1 MWPTPLELLEFFAV
15 VVLPARDADEVEV
28 EEWLVAP
35 AALAAGVVELVDP
48 VVVVFVELPPIT
60 AWAPDENA
68 PFPPL
73 MVNLAENAM

>member
-1 MWPTPLELLEFFAV
+1 M
-15 VVLPARDADEVEV
+15 
-28 EEWLVAP
+28 AP

-60 AWAPDENA
+60 AWAADENC

-73 MVNLAENAM
+73 IVNLAENAM